1 MSRRLRAITSNRRIH
16 AVAIAALVA
25 LLAAACQVQPHA
37 STTAAVAT
45 TQAPSPGASIERVVF
60 DRVNADRAAAGLPTL
75 RYNLQLAEPAFAAY
89 EWLGENILVGPGD
102 MTGGG
107 MEDAW
112 MQSPDHRAN
121 ILSPNFDSIGI
132 SVEWGLDG
140 RVWATQ
146 NFGGAK

>member
-1 MSRRLRAITSNRRIH
+1 
-16 AVAIAALVA
+16 
-25 LLAAACQVQPHA
+25 
-37 STTAAVAT
+37 
-45 TQAPSPGASIERVVF
+45 
-60 DRVNADRAAAGLPTL
+60 
-75 RYNLQLAEPAFAAY
+75 
-89 EWLGENILVGPGD
+89 
-102 MTGGG
+102 
-107 MEDAW
+107 